1 MRYMLMNKLVWDEF
15 STQVLPEGD
24 HYPVFHDEVIRRQ
37 VALGVVTQRDTQFSG
52 TIKRCQLGIIGV
64 AKVTAHAT
72 SYVRTP
78 ELAADNGDTIFAV
91 LCLEGAVLC
100 TQGGLPLQL
109 GPGDG
114 VLCDSGEAGGLHMG
128 GGACYW
134 ALKVG
139 RADMAKVAP
148 HIKRFA
154 GLKLGNTGM
163 AVKLMTKYLDGLQD
177 SAALGDVQ
185 EARIFGEHL
194 IDLIRIA
201 IGQESS
207 THQLAERRGVRAV
220 RHAAVLRE
228 IERNL
233 ADATLSAAL
242 VAEMLGVTPRY
253 VHFLLVESGLTFS
266 EHVLARRL
274 KAVGALL
281 ADAGKNTLKISA
293 IARQAGFTDMSYFNR
308 SFRNHY
314 GDTPSGFRRRSA
326 SEPMEHDDVAA

>member
-1 MRYMLMNKLVWDEF
+1 MRCTGMNKLVWDEF
-15 STQVLPEGD
+15 STQVLPESD
-24 HYPVFHDEVIRRQ
+24 HFPVFHDEVIRRQ
-37 VALGVVTQRDTQFSG
+37 VALGVVTQKDTQFSG
-52 TIKRCQLGIIGV
+52 MIKRCQLGIVGI
-64 AKVTAHAT
+64 AKVTANAT

-78 ELAADNGDTIFAV
+78 ELAADNGEAIFAV
-91 LCLEGAVLC
+91 LCLEGSVLC
-100 TQGGLPLQL
+100 TQGDLPVQL
-109 GPGDG
+109 GPGEG
-114 VLCDSGEAGGLHMG
+114 MLCDSREAGGLHMG
-128 GGACYW
+128 GGASYW
-134 ALKVG
+134 TLKVA

-154 GLKLGNTGM
+154 GLKLANTGM
-163 AVKLMTKYLDGLQD
+163 ALKLMTKYLDGLQD
-177 SAALGDVQ
+177 SAALGDEQ

-201 IGQESS
+201 IGQES
-207 THQLAERRGVRAV
+207 TAHQLAERRGVRAV

-233 ADATLSAAL
+233 ADSTLSATS

-274 KAVGALL
+274 KAVEALL
-281 ADAGKNTLKISA
+281 SDAGKNTLKISA

-308 SFRNHY
+308 SFRSRY
-314 GDTPSGFRRRSA
+314 GDTPSGLRKRMA
-326 SEPMEHDDVAA
+326 SEAMEHDDVAA